1 MGAARAA
8 AVRLVENYYAAFNAG
23 DMDAFLALLSDDV
36 VHDINQGARESGK
49 AAFAAFMQRMNGAY
63 REHLADISILAS
75 GDGTRA
81 SAEFVVHGEYLRS
94 DAGLP
99 PARGQRY
106 VLPAGAFFEL
116 RDGRVARISNYYN
129 LQEWIAQVEHGALA

>member
-1 MGAARAA
+1 
-8 AVRLVENYYAAFNAG
+8 
-23 DMDAFLALLSDDV
+23 
-36 VHDINQGARESGK
+36 
-49 AAFAAFMQRMNGAY
+49 MQRMNGAY

-75 GDGTRA
+75 DDGTRA

-106 VLPAGAFFEL
+106 VLPAGAFSNCATGALRICPTSTICRNGLRRSNMARL
-116 RDGRVARISNYYN
+116 RD
-129 LQEWIAQVEHGALA
+129 ALAARAARARKQRSWPAGGEHQGQCA